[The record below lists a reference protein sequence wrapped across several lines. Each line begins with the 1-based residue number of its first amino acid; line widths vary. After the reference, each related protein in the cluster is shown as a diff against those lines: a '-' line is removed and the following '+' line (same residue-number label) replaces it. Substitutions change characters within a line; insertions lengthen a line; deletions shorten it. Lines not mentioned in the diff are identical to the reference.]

1 MEKIQ
6 VERSDDSTNTL
17 SAEKTGRKRFE
28 HMLSDYEY
36 EPPRKG
42 QFLEGEIV
50 RIEEEAIFI
59 DVGTKRDAVVS
70 RNDINNLDEEL
81 LAHLESGDQL
91 PVYVV
96 HPPGDEGDLVVSISK
111 GLEQEDWERAER
123 CLTSGETLDLEA
135 VDLNRVGLV
144 VAFGS
149 LNGFVP
155 NSHIPGIRNV
165 RSLEQAQARKVE
177 KIGSQLP
184 LKVIEVDRDHNGL
197 VLSAKAA
204 QREIRLR
211 RLQELKPGDVLN
223 GEVVNIVRY
232 GAFVDL
238 NGITGLIHVSELNWY
253 RVKHPSEVLAQ
264 GEELELL
271 IKDVD
276 PDRERVSL
284 SRKALMPNPWDSI
297 EERYSQGDLVE
308 GVVTFI
314 KDFGVFVR
322 LPVGLEGLIHVSEM
336 NGKPED
342 TLTLGETV
350 LVRII
355 AIDSRRERITLS
367 LTRVTPDEHL
377 TWQMHIDESREKI
390 VESVGAKNS
399 Y

>member
-1 MEKIQ
+1 M
-6 VERSDDSTNTL
+6 
-17 SAEKTGRKRFE
+17 
-28 HMLSDYEY
+28 
-36 EPPRKG
+36 
-42 QFLEGEIV
+42 
-50 RIEEEAIFI
+50 
-59 DVGTKRDAVVS
+59 
-70 RNDINNLDEEL
+70 
-81 LAHLESGDQL
+81 
-91 PVYVV
+91 
-96 HPPGDEGDLVVSISK
+96 
-111 GLEQEDWERAER
+111 
-123 CLTSGETLDLEA
+123 
-135 VDLNRVGLV
+135 
-144 VAFGS
+144 
-149 LNGFVP
+149 
-155 NSHIPGIRNV
+155 
-165 RSLEQAQARKVE
+165 
-177 KIGSQLP
+177 
-184 LKVIEVDRDHNGL
+184 
-197 VLSAKAA
+197 
-204 QREIRLR
+204 
-211 RLQELKPGDVLN
+211 
-223 GEVVNIVRY
+223 VNIVRY
-232 GAFVDL
+232 GAFVDI
-238 NGITGLIHVSELNWY
+238 NGITGIIHASELNWY

-390 VESVGAKNS
+390 VESVGDKNS